1 MSAID
6 TVYNYYLTTYGK
18 TNASSRYESHKKS
31 ELREVYNRIIKENK
45 EEPLY
50 KINMTD
56 DVEKF
61 IIDIKESARQAKNV
75 TSYLGGDG
83 DGIEGIF
90 NQKVATSSKEDE
102 VAVTYIGN
110 GEGVNGDEKFTLG
123 VKELAKPQIIMGN
136 FLLNSK
142 RDFEEGNFSFDLDTP
157 SNSYEFQFDIDG
169 SENNLSI
176 QNKIAR
182 LINKS
187 DIGITADVVDDGGGR
202 SALRLQSR
210 QTGLAEGEE
219 YLFKIQSG
227 SSWNEVHAMGLD
239 QITASAKNAVFT
251 LNGTEHKALANTFT
265 INNDFEINLKAVTS
279 EEAVIGFK
287 ANVDSISDSVSR
299 LTDSYNNLYKLGKAY
314 GDKNGYN
321 RLNNE
326 ISGIWHTMSEELMN
340 IGVKEDEEG
349 LLYVDRDVLGEVISS
364 GETDRVFKQ
373 LDSFKNAMSRE
384 SDKISTNPVKYIDK
398 RVVEYKNPGRNFSAP
413 YASSIYAGLMI
424 NEGL

>member
-31 ELREVYNRIIKENK
+31 ELREAYNRMIKENK

-56 DVEKF
+56 DVERF
-61 IIDIKESARQAKNV
+61 IIDIKESARQTKNV
-75 TSYLGGDG
+75 TSYLTGDG

-90 NQKVATSSKEDE
+90 NQKVATSSNEDE
-102 VAVTYIGN
+102 VSVTYIGD
-110 GEGVNGDEKFTLG
+110 GENVNGDEKFNLG
-123 VKELAKPQIIMGN
+123 VKELAKPQIVMGN
-136 FLLNSK
+136 FLINSK

-176 QNKIAR
+176 QQKIAR

-187 DIGITADVVDDGGGR
+187 DIGISADVVDNGDGK

-210 QTGLAEGEE
+210 QTGLADGEE

-227 SSWNEVHAMGLD
+227 SSWNEIHAMGLD
-239 QITASAKNAVFT
+239 QITIPASNAIFT

-265 INNDFEINLKAVTS
+265 INNEFEVTLKEVTK
-279 EEAVIGFK
+279 EDAVIGFK
-287 ANVDSISDSVSR
+287 ANIDSIGDSVSR
-299 LTDSYNNLYKLGKAY
+299 LTDSYNNLIELGKAY
-314 GDKNGYN
+314 GDTNGYN
-321 RLNNE
+321 RLSNE
-326 ISGIWHTMSEELMN
+326 VTGIWRTLSAGLNEVGIE
-340 IGVKEDEEG
+340 EDEDG
-349 LLYVDRDVLGEVISS
+349 KLFVDREKLGEVISK
-364 GETDRVFKQ
+364 GDTENLFKR

-398 RVVEYKNPGRNFSAP
+398 RVVEYKNPGKNFSAP
-413 YASSIYAGLMI
+413 YASSIYAGLMV